1 MVEIFSALAAKE
13 LSELARLKD
22 RAPQKLHEEG
32 ECAKRVVDFLR
43 RAESHARINE
53 YTWLIKGFYEI
64 RQSELYCC
72 SICQTSPSAFASY
85 VFLHRYLSSYLVIV
99 RYIYDYSLCT
109 HYLLS

>member
-1 MVEIFSALAAKE
+1 MMPPNSKLAEVEKIYKSRPDYAEGMVEIFSALAAKE

-64 RQSELYCC
+64 RQSKFCC
-72 SICQTSPSAFASY
+72 SIS
-85 VFLHRYLSSYLVIV
+85 RN
-99 RYIYDYSLCT
+99 
-109 HYLLS
+109 